1 MKHNGTIDE
10 KDKSKRE
17 YKKINT
23 IKIDRRVLLSKEVD
37 LKAEKYLYKDNTF
50 LNFNNLLDKDF
61 IKKIENKIDKD
72 IFLYS

>member
-23 IKIDRRVLLSKEVD
+23 IKIDRRVLLSKEED
-37 LKAEKYLYKDNTF
+37 LKAEK
-50 LNFNNLLDKDF
+50 
-61 IKKIENKIDKD
+61 
-72 IFLYS
+72 